1 MAKNKV
7 IVRKSGFFG
16 KLLALLLGIFIG
28 IFVGLGGLVG
38 IVYFALTGFKISEI
52 FGYVEQATGD
62 IPEEE
67 YVGETYLDKTLL
79 EAIMDASGIISGV
92 ASGGNTF
99 GDLVEISPFV
109 GTSISSLPDMLK
121 EYGIKLT
128 EEELLAMSVPDVAP
142 FFQEQ
147 IGNIQIA
154 PMLELLG
161 QPVDANNVIM
171 CAILYG
177 EKDVHYT
184 VVEVDGEKTVEMLP
198 LTYTLTDGNFYDYEG
213 TMYALNGEKWTN
225 ENSEYVIKTETA
237 QSADESISYAYAIY
251 ELVNETEILRYR
263 LALKEGETNVYEVYA
278 DDEKQR
284 HSGATITSLASNDF
298 MSTLENMPIGDLLSL
313 DASSDPLMLALAYG
327 EDGYEIDGET
337 LTVTTATPTT
347 LKELKES
354 GSTLAQDLEIATA
367 LGLDENN
374 AESIDKMMRAIA
386 FGKAGEDYDV
396 EDNKIVMKEGKSPKK
411 IRDLNADLI
420 KTLTISDVIDVNET
434 DGDDKSP
441 AILIALKDTA
451 IGNLS
456 SKIDTLTLSDVIE
469 DAENN
474 SILKH
479 LKDTPVTQLSKK
491 LGELTVQEVFAE
503 DIYKKA
509 YYQADGTTPLY
520 VKDKKYYTDEA
531 CTNEYIG
538 EVKWSFI
545 DKNGEHIK
553 YNEETKKYVLE
564 SNGTESAPVLTGTWK
579 YLLSDHNG
587 VEQKCLVTDMAGLV
601 DNMTDN
607 MHYATLNEL
616 KEDGILDIDDSTLQ
630 SDIVYEIKVGSVS
643 VGIMNDDQKFKNED
657 SSVKVDIGELTIEE
671 TLDYVTHVITA
682 INKVNNGDVS

>member
-16 KLLALLLGIFIG
+16 KLLALLLGILIG
-28 IFVGLGGLVG
+28 IVAGLGGLVG
-38 IVYFALTGFKISEI
+38 IVYFALTGFKISEL
-52 FGYVEQATGD
+52 FGFVEQATGD

-79 EAIMDASGIISGV
+79 EAIMEASGVISGV
-92 ASGGNTF
+92 ASGSNTF
-99 GDLVEISPFV
+99 GDLIEISPFV
-109 GTSISSLPDMLK
+109 GTSISSLPDMLGG
-121 EYGIKLT
+121 YGIKLT

-456 SKIDTLTLSDVIE
+456 TTIKTMPLKSIIPEAETNTILRHLANSTIDNLATNINNLSI
-469 DAENN
+469 
-474 SILKH
+474 
-479 LKDTPVTQLSKK
+479 Q
-491 LGELTVQEVFAE
+491 QVFCD
-503 DIYKKA
+503 DIYEKV
-509 YYQADGTTPLY
+509 YFADYGTATPTQVYL
-520 VKDKKYYTDEA
+520 KEGKYYTDA
-531 CTNEYIG
+531 TYTTEYTGSASIIDLFIAKNSKTTSDAG
-538 EVKWSFI
+538 ECQYLYH
-545 DKNGEHIK
+545 DPADNAYHY
-553 YNEETKKYVLE
+553 YNVTTA
-564 SNGTESAPVLTGTWK
+564 TESTETGKPVLTGVW
-579 YLLSDHNG
+579 YFLLTKDG
-587 VEQKCLVTDMAGLV
+587 EEQEDYKLTQTSHLV
-601 DNMTDN
+601 DNMTEN
-607 MHYATLNEL
+607 VQKATLQEL
-616 KEDGILDIDDSTLQ
+616 HDNDLLVFNDPSVLSRKLKGTTYTLGSLKITELITFLA
-630 SDIVYEIKVGSVS
+630 SDAFT
-643 VGIMNDDQKFKNED
+643 D
-657 SSVKVDIGELTIEE
+657 
-671 TLDYVTHVITA
+671 A
-682 INKVNNGDVS
+682 

>member
-198 LTYTLTDGNFYDYEG
+198 LTYTLTDGNFYDYED

-456 SKIDTLTLSDVIE
+456 TTIKTMPLKSIIPEAETNTILRHLANSTIDNLATDINNLSI
-469 DAENN
+469 
-474 SILKH
+474 
-479 LKDTPVTQLSKK
+479 Q
-491 LGELTVQEVFAE
+491 QVFCD
-503 DIYKKA
+503 DIYEKV
-509 YYQADGTTPLY
+509 YFADYGTATPTQVYL
-520 VKDKKYYTDEA
+520 KEGKYYTDA
-531 CTNEYIG
+531 TYTTEYTGSASIIDLFIAKNSKTTSDAG
-538 EVKWSFI
+538 ECRYLYH
-545 DKNGEHIK
+545 DPADNAYHY
-553 YNEETKKYVLE
+553 YNVTTA
-564 SNGTESAPVLTGTWK
+564 TESTETGKPVLTGVW
-579 YLLSDHNG
+579 YFLLTKDG
-587 VEQKCLVTDMAGLV
+587 EEQEDYKLTQTSHLV
-601 DNMTDN
+601 DNMTEN
-607 MHYATLNEL
+607 VQKATLQEL
-616 KEDGILDIDDSTLQ
+616 HDNDLLVFDDPSVLSRKLKGTTYTLGSLKITELITFLA
-630 SDIVYEIKVGSVS
+630 SDAFT
-643 VGIMNDDQKFKNED
+643 D
-657 SSVKVDIGELTIEE
+657 
-671 TLDYVTHVITA
+671 A
-682 INKVNNGDVS
+682 